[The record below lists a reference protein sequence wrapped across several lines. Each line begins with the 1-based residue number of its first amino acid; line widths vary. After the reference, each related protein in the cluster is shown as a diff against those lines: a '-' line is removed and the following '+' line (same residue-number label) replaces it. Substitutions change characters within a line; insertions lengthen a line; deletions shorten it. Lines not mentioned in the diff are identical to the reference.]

1 MTETEPHQEPPKVEE
16 PKRKLLRLLSH
27 PAVAILSLVSAIV
40 GLIGLPLSFYFYYA
54 SKESPQLT
62 YYAHPAKAAIVRVGE
77 ASRLSTTF
85 DNKPIETDITA
96 AQVAIWNEGGRAIKR
111 EQVLKP
117 VVIFTENGAPILEA
131 TIRKSSRE
139 VTHLALNTEE
149 LQKGRVTVLWD
160 ILEQND
166 GGVIQLIYAGNP
178 DVRISAEGVIEGQPQ
193 IERLEF
199 AGRIK
204 SPSEQY
210 ESARWNYRGL
220 GTLLFVLGFLL
231 SLSAWLVRRLKA
243 LRKEEFNEYLEA
255 IESFIG
261 HYDWMIKSET
271 KTIATLEGYIADF
284 EQKVL
289 ESEMIAA
296 REKMDA
302 AKLTEFPKQ
311 VIASYRKDQ
320 QKSRGI
326 IEEYAQR
333 REGKEAQKEAVIRL
347 YRQRE
352 KRFDIAAIGIA
363 LLAFLAF
370 IPAIYLLFIA
380 RPIGPPFGF

>member
-1 MTETEPHQEPPKVEE
+1 MTETEPRKEPPKVGE
-16 PKRKLLRLLSH
+16 PTIKLSRLLSH

-62 YYAHPAKAAIVRVGE
+62 YYAHPIKASLVRAGE
-77 ASRLSTTF
+77 ASRLSTRF
-85 DNKPIETDITA
+85 DNKPVETDITA
-96 AQVAIWNEGGRAIKR
+96 AQVAIWNQGRRSIKR

-117 VVIFTENGAPILEA
+117 VVIFTENSTPILEA

-139 VTHLALNTEE
+139 VTRLALNTDE
-149 LQKGRVTVLWD
+149 LQEGRVTVLWD

-166 GGVIQLIYAGNP
+166 GGVIQLIYAGNT
-178 DVRISAEGVIEGQPQ
+178 DVRINADGVIEGQQQ

-220 GTLLFVLGFLL
+220 GTLLFVCGILL
-231 SLSAWLVRRLKA
+231 SLLAWLVRRVKA

-255 IESFIG
+255 IEDFIRY
-261 HYDWMIKSET
+261 YDSSIEGET
-271 KTIATLEGYIADF
+271 KTIATLEQYIAEF
-284 EQKVL
+284 EQKVRGA
-289 ESEMIAA
+289 EMIAA

-302 AKLTEFPKQ
+302 AELTKFPKQ
-311 VIASYRKDQ
+311 VITSYRKDQ
-320 QKSRGI
+320 QKSREA
-326 IEEYAQR
+326 IEVMKRR
-333 REGKEAQKEAVIRL
+333 REDKVAQKEAAIRDN
-347 YRQRE
+347 RKRE
-352 KRFDIAAIGIA
+352 RRFDIATIAAASLA
-363 LLAFLAF
+363 LLTF

-380 RPIGPPFGF
+380 QPIGPPFGF